1 MIRNV
6 VDALACLGLFA
17 LLAAAIVALPTE
29 TAGLTAAARDRLA
42 DSGVSNPVTAV
53 LLNFRSYD
61 TLLEVGVLL
70 LALIATWSVAEP
82 AQAMPRTDNT
92 TLQSLARL
100 FVPAMVLA
108 AGYILWVGAYAP
120 GGAFQA
126 GAILAAAL
134 VLMYLAGMPL
144 VQALIFHRGLLALG
158 LAVFLAAAMA
168 PLALGGRMLE
178 YPEGADKTFIMSIEA
193 AATVSIGLT
202 LTALF
207 AGGGPAR
214 ARPAH

>member
-1 MIRNV
+1 MIRKT

-17 LLAAAIVALPTE
+17 VLAAAVLALPTE
-29 TAGLTAAARDRLA
+29 PAGLTAAAQERLA

-61 TLLEVGVLL
+61 TLLEIGVLL

-82 AQAMPRTDNT
+82 AQAMPRTDNSS
-92 TLQSLARL
+92 LQGLVRL
-100 FVPAMVLA
+100 LVPAMVVA
-108 AGYILWVGAYAP
+108 TGYILWVGAYAP

-134 VLMYLAGMPL
+134 VLMHLAGMPR
-144 VQALIFHRGLLALG
+144 VQALVFHRGLLALG
-158 LAVFLAAAMA
+158 LAVFLAAALA
-168 PLALGGRMLE
+168 PLALGGRLLE
-178 YPEGADKTFIMSIEA
+178 YPEGADKAFIMSIEA
-193 AATVSIGLT
+193 AATVSIALT
-202 LTALF
+202 LAALF

-214 ARPAH
+214 ETPVH